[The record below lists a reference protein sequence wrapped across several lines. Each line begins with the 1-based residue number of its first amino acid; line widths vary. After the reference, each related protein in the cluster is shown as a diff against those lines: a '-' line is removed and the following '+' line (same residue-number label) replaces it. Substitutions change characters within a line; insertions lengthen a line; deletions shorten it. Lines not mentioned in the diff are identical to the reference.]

1 MRQKFTL
8 ITLGVKDFQKALAFY
23 EGLGWK
29 KSQQSQ
35 EAYALFPLGG
45 IVLGLYPLQELEKD
59 TTLNYQQASFSG
71 MTISYN
77 ATSEEEVDTVM
88 QEAERLGATV
98 VKPAQKVFWGGYSG
112 YFKDLDGYV
121 FEVAYNPFWEIDSL
135 CNLFGAMT
143 KEQTIKEKNFI
154 NKKYG
159 ITDQTL
165 DFKTVAGKRCR
176 STLQICLQSEYRS
189 HRRLAAAHEY
199 WEQPRNHQGRV
210 ICSGDIRC
218 CSEGDRRNNR

>member
-45 IVLGLYPLQELEKD
+45 IVLGLYPLYKRQ
-59 TTLNYQQASFSG
+59 G

-121 FEVAYNPFWEIDSL
+121 FEVAYNPFWEIDS
-135 CNLFGAMT
+135 
-143 KEQTIKEKNFI
+143 
-154 NKKYG
+154 
-159 ITDQTL
+159 
-165 DFKTVAGKRCR
+165 
-176 STLQICLQSEYRS
+176 
-189 HRRLAAAHEY
+189 
-199 WEQPRNHQGRV
+199 
-210 ICSGDIRC
+210 
-218 CSEGDRRNNR
+218 EGSLVM

>member
-77 ATSEEEVDTVM
+77 ATSEEEVDTGSRTARSNRC
-88 QEAERLGATV
+88 EACTESVLGRLQRLFQRFGR
-98 VKPAQKVFWGGYSG
+98 
-112 YFKDLDGYV
+112 
-121 FEVAYNPFWEIDSL
+121 L
-135 CNLFGAMT
+135 CVRG
-143 KEQTIKEKNFI
+143 
-154 NKKYG
+154 
-159 ITDQTL
+159 
-165 DFKTVAGKRCR
+165 
-176 STLQICLQSEYRS
+176 SLQSF
-189 HRRLAAAHEY
+189 L
-199 WEQPRNHQGRV
+199 
-210 ICSGDIRC
+210 GD
-218 CSEGDRRNNR
+218 